1 METEEGRT
9 KIIWMR
15 RWVRGW
21 RGAKRRS
28 GTKGFYCAG
37 GNNPQRL
44 DHTVSFFTWNLT
56 HNQLQLGCLEVK
68 TPWDG
73 VNSAELFLPANRSD
87 GRPSQQTEN
96 KSEVKGREEG
106 IIKQWQPEHTPGLEI
121 WIDNPAWLSWTINY
135 FRLFVTGRTKG
146 GTRGTMAVLAGPGE
160 RHTETHRAQGK
171 EGGLRKKHAVKF
183 WKLIRHGRA
192 HSSQNGSKS
201 VDWKLFLED
210 PGVRTH
216 TPAPAPLG
224 ESGDPISEGQCCD
237 KKILDAS
244 RWNREKHIIRHI
256 IRNHP

>member
-135 FRLFVTGRTKG
+135 FRLFVTGEGPK
-146 GTRGTMAVLAGPGE
+146 VGPGAPWQYLPGPGKDTPRPTEPKE
-160 RHTETHRAQGK
+160 RRGDLGKNMQSNSESWSDMEGLTQAKMGQSPWTENFFLRTQGSGPTHPP
-171 EGGLRKKHAVKF
+171 LR
-183 WKLIRHGRA
+183 
-192 HSSQNGSKS
+192 
-201 VDWKLFLED
+201 
-210 PGVRTH
+210 P
-216 TPAPAPLG
+216 
-224 ESGDPISEGQCCD
+224 
-237 KKILDAS
+237 
-244 RWNREKHIIRHI
+244 
-256 IRNHP
+256 